1 MKEGAPGLPLLL
13 LTHRVDFMLHRRTKI
28 VCTIG
33 PASAKPRMLEKLVER
48 GMDVARLNF
57 SHGTHEEHGSV
68 IETIRR
74 LSRERGREVA
84 VLQDLAGPKIRVGGI
99 RGGSA
104 LLKPRTDFT
113 LTTRDVPG
121 DEKEISISFLGL
133 PSMVKVGDRI
143 LLSDGT
149 LELKVLSRDACNI
162 RCRVMVGGVL
172 GTHKGITLPATTL
185 SIPALTEKDR
195 KDMQFGIRQRVDFF
209 ALSFVRSASDLE
221 EARKILKREHAD
233 IPLIAKI
240 EKHEALNRLDEIVDA
255 ADGLMV
261 ARGDLGVEIP
271 LENVP
276 LVQKAIIRKANQA
289 GKPVITATQ
298 MLRSMVENP
307 RPTRAEVTDV
317 ANALLDGTDAVML
330 SEETAMGQFPVE
342 AVSMMAKIARR
353 TERIFSQERERPR
366 GGGKSKKGEIS
377 EAISHAT
384 RSVAVDISA
393 KAIITCTTSGST
405 ARQVSKFR
413 PSVPIIAISP
423 HLETVRRL
431 SLSWGVIPLLSSAY
445 SDTDDMIDKA
455 VQRALQSGIVHKGD
469 PVVITAG
476 IRVGLPGSTNLLRA
490 VIV

>member
-1 MKEGAPGLPLLL
+1 MSY
-13 LTHRVDFMLHRRTKI
+13 RRTKI

-33 PASAKPRMLEKLVER
+33 PTSASPGVLKKLMHR

-57 SHGTHEEHGSV
+57 SHGSREEHRSV
-68 IETIRR
+68 IETIRQI
-74 LSRERGREVA
+74 SQEQGKEVA
-84 VLQDLAGPKIRVGGI
+84 ILQDLAGPKIRVGGI

-104 LLKPRTDFT
+104 VLKPRADFT

-121 DEKEISISFLGL
+121 DEKETSISFLGL
-133 PSMVKVGDRI
+133 PSMVKAGQRI
-143 LLSDGT
+143 LLSDGA
-149 LELKVLSRDACNI
+149 LELKVLSRDGCNI
-162 RCRVMVGGVL
+162 HCKVVVGGVL
-172 GTHKGITLPATTL
+172 GAHKGINLPATTL
-185 SIPALTEKDR
+185 SIPALTEKD
-195 KDMQFGIRQRVDFF
+195 KEDMQFGIQQGVDFM
-209 ALSFVRSASDLE
+209 ALSFVRSASDIE
-221 EARKILKREHAD
+221 EARRILRQENSD

-240 EKHEALNRLDEIVDA
+240 EKHEALSHLDEIIGA
-255 ADGLMV
+255 SDGLMV

-276 LVQKAIIRKANQA
+276 ILQKAIIQKANWA

-330 SEETAMGQFPVE
+330 SEETAMGRFPVE
-342 AVSMMAKIARR
+342 AVSMMARIALR
-353 TERIFSQERERPR
+353 TERVFSQGRRKDREE
-366 GGGKSKKGEIS
+366 GKSSRGEIS

-384 RSVAVDISA
+384 RSVAIDISA

-405 ARQVSKFR
+405 ARQVSKYR
-413 PSVPIIAISP
+413 PSVPIVAISP
-423 HLETVRRL
+423 HMNTVRRL

-445 SDTDDMIDKA
+445 FDTDDMVDKA
-455 VQRALQSGIVHKGD
+455 VQRTLKSGIVRKGD

-490 VIV
+490 TIVK

>member
-1 MKEGAPGLPLLL
+1 MSY
-13 LTHRVDFMLHRRTKI
+13 RRTKI

-33 PASAKPRMLEKLVER
+33 PTSASPGILKKLMDR

-57 SHGTHEEHGSV
+57 SHGSQEEHGSA

-74 LSRERGREVA
+74 ISQEQGKEVA
-84 VLQDLAGPKIRVGGI
+84 ILQDLAGPKIRVGTI
-99 RGGSA
+99 RGGSVV
-104 LLKPRTDFT
+104 LKPRADFT

-121 DEKEISISFLGL
+121 DEKEVSISFLGL
-133 PSMVKVGDRI
+133 PAMVKTRDRI
-143 LLSDGT
+143 LLSDGA
-149 LELKVLSRDACNI
+149 LELKVLSRDACNMY
-162 RCRVMVGGVL
+162 CKVVVGGAL
-172 GTHKGITLPATTL
+172 GAHKGINLPATTL
-185 SIPALTEKDR
+185 SIPALTEKD
-195 KDMQFGIRQRVDFF
+195 KEDMQFGIQQGVDFM
-209 ALSFVRSASDLE
+209 ALSFVRSASDIE
-221 EARKILKREHAD
+221 EARRILRREKSD

-240 EKHEALNRLDEIVDA
+240 EKHEALSHLDEIIGA
-255 ADGLMV
+255 SDGLMV

-276 LVQKAIIRKANQA
+276 VLQKAIIQKANRA

-298 MLRSMVENP
+298 MLGSMVENP

-330 SEETAMGQFPVE
+330 SEETAMGRFPVE
-342 AVSMMAKIARR
+342 AVSMMARIALR
-353 TERIFSQERERPR
+353 TERAYTQEGEKDRRE
-366 GGGKSKKGEIS
+366 GKSRGGEIS

-384 RSVAVDISA
+384 RSVAIDISA

-405 ARQVSKFR
+405 AREVSKYR
-413 PSVPIIAISP
+413 PSVPIVAISP
-423 HLETVRRL
+423 HLNTVRRL

-445 SDTDDMIDKA
+445 FDTDDMMDKA
-455 VQRALQSGIVHKGD
+455 VQRTLKSGIVRKGD

-490 VIV
+490 TIVK